1 MGLFSY
7 CEGSR
12 RYCMDSVC
20 FYIYNIESQQLINM
34 MSVAQALQK
43 YPDIVQRLKEG
54 SVILPDFDAKLN
66 LRKD

>member
-1 MGLFSY
+1 
-7 CEGSR
+7 
-12 RYCMDSVC
+12 
-20 FYIYNIESQQLINM
+20 M

-66 LRKD
+66 LHKD